1 MASGI
6 NGPGNQNGFILSEN
20 LSVNASNDAEE
31 VDDASMQETSL
42 STEGSQEQHEG
53 TAAVLEPSDDRPVV
67 SQPPPV
73 YVPSD
78 MPYVA
83 SVLPLITSVTPPPLM
98 DQPSTSSDPGHLS
111 FSGLLMA
118 SQHAAEEAQSAA
130 DARKLPGLESETS
143 QTGKMMMGS
152 SLSREMEKVFDE
164 EPRSLKTDF

>member
-20 LSVNASNDAEE
+20 LSVNASNGGEE

-42 STEGSQEQHEG
+42 STEGSREQHEV
-53 TAAVLEPSDDRPVV
+53 TAAVLEPSKDRPPMVSQPSEDRPVV

-111 FSGLLMA
+111 F
-118 SQHAAEEAQSAA
+118 
-130 DARKLPGLESETS
+130 
-143 QTGKMMMGS
+143 
-152 SLSREMEKVFDE
+152 
-164 EPRSLKTDF
+164 